1 MSEELMNQINAL
13 YFGMAALA
21 VWRLT
26 HLLYAE
32 DGPWDYIVHLRR
44 ACGEGFFGQLMDCFY
59 CLSLWTAAAVSL
71 LLASTWSTALL
82 LWLSLS
88 ASAIFLEK
96 IHETLSTCLRQRS
109 FVKEENPENN

>member
-1 MSEELMNQINAL
+1 MMSQTNAL

-32 DGPWDYIVHLRR
+32 DGPWDCIVHLRR

-59 CLSLWTAAAVSL
+59 CLSLWTAAPIAL
-71 LLASTWSTALL
+71 LLASTGSETLL

-88 ASAIFLEK
+88 TSAIFLEK
-96 IHETLSTCLRQRS
+96 MHEALHSHTQHRS
-109 FVKEENPENN
+109 FALFKDENTENK